1 MEDNMGL
8 FRSLINALSG
18 EISASL
24 SPAPT
29 PEECQSMVNG
39 FLYGYGESFHC
50 TNEQYFRFQRSMN
63 PEKMGRIVSMDKQRM
78 RMQITGSYHPEQIYN
93 VHLNHCNCNDFK
105 ERHLP
110 CKHIYRLALEL
121 GIVTPQWDLSGLTP
135 EVHDKLFSLSTPQ
148 EKALLR
154 LINKQ
159 GAKATEF
166 DTGKG
171 TVPVALVKAGLIDE
185 VSRERILDKNFK
197 KQDLLAMLSVSDGC
211 PVSHKDKKED
221 VIKYIAEN
229 EPKLAK
235 VMSEKFYRV
244 KYSEILFK
252 NLEFIHRYL
261 SQKYEQ

>member
-1 MEDNMGL
+1 MGL
-8 FRSLINALSG
+8 FKSLINALSG
-18 EISASL
+18 EISAAI
-24 SPAPT
+24 SPVPT
-29 PEECQSMVNG
+29 SEECQSMVNH
-39 FLYGYGESFHC
+39 FLYGYGDNFHC
-50 TNEQYFRFQRSMN
+50 TNEQYYRFHRSMN
-63 PEKMGRIVSMDKQRM
+63 PEKIGRIVSIDKQRM
-78 RMQITGSYHPEQIYN
+78 RMRITGSYHPELIYN
-93 VHLNHCNCNDFK
+93 VRLEHCDCNDFK

-121 GIVTPQWDLSGLTP
+121 GIVTPQWNLSGLTP
-135 EVHDKLFSLSTPQ
+135 EVCEKLSALSEPQ

-154 LINKQ
+154 LIKKQ
-159 GAKATEF
+159 GARGTEF

-171 TVPVALVKAGLIDE
+171 TVPAALVKAGFIDE
-185 VSRERILDKNFK
+185 VPRERILDKNFK
-197 KQDLLAMLSVSDGC
+197 KQDLLAMLSVSNGC

-221 VIKYIAEN
+221 VIKHIVEN

>member
-1 MEDNMGL
+1 MGL
-8 FRSLINALSG
+8 FKSLIKALSG

-24 SPAPT
+24 SPVPT

-50 TNEQYFRFQRSMN
+50 TNEQYYRFQRSMN
-63 PEKMGRIVSMDKQRM
+63 PEKMGRIVSIDKQRM

-93 VHLNHCNCNDFK
+93 VYLSHCDCNDFK

-135 EVHDKLFSLSTPQ
+135 EVRERLFSLSEPQ
-148 EKALLR
+148 KKALLR

-159 GAKATEF
+159 GARGTEF

-171 TVPVALVKAGLIDE
+171 TVPAALVKVGFIDE
-185 VSRERILDKNFK
+185 APQERILDKNFK
-197 KQDLLAMLSVSDGC
+197 KQDLLDILSVSESC
-211 PVSHKDKKED
+211 PVSHNDKKSA
-221 VIKYIAEN
+221 IINYIVQN

-235 VMSEKFYRV
+235 TMSGKFYRV
-244 KYSEILFK
+244 KYSEMLFK
-252 NLEFIHRYL
+252 NLEFIQRYL
-261 SQKYEQ
+261 EQKEVS